1 MVYVTSVLP
10 AEGQSLKGDEV
21 DKIVK
26 FKSALGIDDPDAASM
41 HMEIGRRIFRQ
52 RLETGEREGDAEQ
65 RRLGSAREHKKS
77 MSLVVEELEKVL
89 EFNNLLVS
97 LKSHSEADQFA
108 RGLGPIS
115 LIDALSTGRIEENK
129 LVAMSQLRN
138 ILGLGTRE
146 AEAISVDVT
155 SKAYRKR
162 LANAVTSGDLEAQD
176 SKAKYL
182 QKLCEEL
189 HFDAQKASAIHE
201 ETEKSSLMQARRV
214 FTNYIRRAR
223 AAENRTESAKELKKM
238 IAFNTLVVTEMV
250 ADIKGE
256 SSDKEPEEPIQVKEV
271 DTEVEEWGSLESL
284 KKTRPDK
291 ELAEKMGKPGQTEI
305 TLKDDLPDRDR
316 IDLYKTYLLYCLTGE
331 VTRIPFGAQI
341 TTKRDDSE
349 YLLLNQLGG
358 ILGLTSKEIVNIH
371 VGLAEQAFRQQAEVI
386 LADGQLTKARVEQ
399 LDELQ
404 KQVGLPQPQ
413 AEKVIKNIT
422 TTKMANAIET
432 AVNQGRLNIKQI
444 RELKEANVSLDSM
457 IAVSLREKLFKK
469 TVNDIFS
476 SGTGEFD
483 ETEVYETIPS
493 DLSIDVEKAKG
504 VVHDLARSRLSNS
517 LIQSVALLR
526 QRNRKGVSDPKPAP
540 EKVSRLQYLLGID
553 DSTATALREMEDGV
567 FSSAAEE
574 GNFQK
579 QDLRRR
585 FGYPQLLHESRYL
598 LRTRRMPETKAVSTL
613 DNVVVKSP
621 NDRRLYR
628 VIELENGLSALLIH
642 DPDIYPEGYA
652 ADQIDEDDEDGEEE
666 EEDSDGSYEDDEEG
680 DDEDDDEVEGKGDQ
694 QTKKAAAAM
703 CVAMGSFL
711 DPPEAQGLAHFLE
724 HMLFMGSSEF
734 PDENEYD
741 SYLSKHGGSS
751 NAYTEMEH
759 TCYHFEVKREF
770 LQGALKRFS
779 QFFVAPLMKTEAMER
794 EVLAVDSGNKKSL
807 SGAMENGVD
816 LRECIMKLYKE
827 YYHGGLMKLV
837 VIGGESL
844 DTLESWVVELFGDVK
859 NGSKIMP
866 TLEAKGPIWEGE
878 GKGSL
883 LSFLK
888 GKGWATSLSAGVG
901 DDGINRSSLAYVFGM
916 SIHLT
921 DSGLEKLLRD
931 ASPQEWIFKELQ
943 DIGNMDF
950 RYAEEQAA
958 DDYAAE
964 LSELKVFGFNEKI
977 PALLSKI
984 LAIAKSFMPSLD
996 RFKIFIEA
1004 LCHGNLSED
1013 EAVNISN
1020 IFKNSLTVEPLPV
1033 KSRHG
1038 EQITCFPLSAKLV
1051 RDVNVKNKS
1060 ETNSVVELY
1069 YQIEPEE
1076 AKSTRMKAVLDLFS
1090 EIIEEPLFNQL
1101 RTKEQLGYVVE
1112 CGPRLTYR
1120 VHGFCFCVQSSKYGP
1135 VHLLGRIDNFIKDIE
1150 GMLEQLD
1157 EESFEDYRSGL
1168 IGRLLEKDP
1177 SLLSETNELWSQ
1189 IVDQR

>member
-1 MVYVTSVLP
+1 
-10 AEGQSLKGDEV
+10 
-21 DKIVK
+21 
-26 FKSALGIDDPDAASM
+26 
-41 HMEIGRRIFRQ
+41 
-52 RLETGEREGDAEQ
+52 
-65 RRLGSAREHKKS
+65 
-77 MSLVVEELEKVL
+77 
-89 EFNNLLVS
+89 
-97 LKSHSEADQFA
+97 
-108 RGLGPIS
+108 
-115 LIDALSTGRIEENK
+115 
-129 LVAMSQLRN
+129 
-138 ILGLGTRE
+138 
-146 AEAISVDVT
+146 
-155 SKAYRKR
+155 
-162 LANAVTSGDLEAQD
+162 
-176 SKAKYL
+176 
-182 QKLCEEL
+182 
-189 HFDAQKASAIHE
+189 
-201 ETEKSSLMQARRV
+201 
-214 FTNYIRRAR
+214 
-223 AAENRTESAKELKKM
+223 
-238 IAFNTLVVTEMV
+238 
-250 ADIKGE
+250 
-256 SSDKEPEEPIQVKEV
+256 
-271 DTEVEEWGSLESL
+271 
-284 KKTRPDK
+284 
-291 ELAEKMGKPGQTEI
+291 
-305 TLKDDLPDRDR
+305 
-316 IDLYKTYLLYCLTGE
+316 
-331 VTRIPFGAQI
+331 
-341 TTKRDDSE
+341 
-349 YLLLNQLGG
+349 
-358 ILGLTSKEIVNIH
+358 
-371 VGLAEQAFRQQAEVI
+371 
-386 LADGQLTKARVEQ
+386 
-399 LDELQ
+399 
-404 KQVGLPQPQ
+404 
-413 AEKVIKNIT
+413 
-422 TTKMANAIET
+422 
-432 AVNQGRLNIKQI
+432 
-444 RELKEANVSLDSM
+444 
-457 IAVSLREKLFKK
+457 
-469 TVNDIFS
+469 
-476 SGTGEFD
+476 
-483 ETEVYETIPS
+483 
-493 DLSIDVEKAKG
+493 
-504 VVHDLARSRLSNS
+504 
-517 LIQSVALLR
+517 
-526 QRNRKGVSDPKPAP
+526 
-540 EKVSRLQYLLGID
+540 
-553 DSTATALREMEDGV
+553 
-567 FSSAAEE
+567 
-574 GNFQK
+574 
-579 QDLRRR
+579 
-585 FGYPQLLHESRYL
+585 
-598 LRTRRMPETKAVSTL
+598 MPETKAVSTL

-652 ADQIDEDDEDGEEE
+652 ADQTEEDDEDGEEE
-666 EEDSDGSYEDDEEG
+666 EEDSDGSYEDDDEEDEEG
-680 DDEDDDEVEGKGDQ
+680 EEDDEDVDEDEVEGKADL

-724 HMLFMGSSEF
+724 HMLFMGSTEF

-794 EVLAVDSGNKKSL
+794 EVLAVDSEFNQALQNDACRLQQLQCYTSAKGHPFNRFSWGNKKSL

-816 LRECIMKLYKE
+816 LRECIVKLYKE
-827 YYHGGLMKLV
+827 YYRGGLMKLV

-844 DTLESWVVELFGDVK
+844 DILESWVVELFGDVK
-859 NGSKIMP
+859 NGSKIRP
-866 TLEAKGPIWEGE
+866 TLEANGPIWEGGKLYRLEAVKDVHTLDLTWTLPPLRHAYVKKPEDYLAHLLGHE

-921 DSGLEKLLRD
+921 DSGLEKIYDIIGYIYQYLKLLRD

-964 LSELKVFGFNEKI
+964 LSENMLAYPVEHIIYGDYVYQTWDPKMIEDLMGFFTPKNMRIDVVSKSIKSEEFQTEPWFGSNYIVEDVPLALMETWSNPSEVDKSLHLPSENQFIPSDFSIRATSSDGDPKSQSPPKCIIDEPLMKFWYKLDETFKVPRANTYFRINLKGAYGSVKNCLLTELFINLLKDELNEIIYQASIAKLETSLSMYGDKLELKVYGFNEKI

-984 LAIAKSFMPSLD
+984 LAIAKSFKPSLD
-996 RFKIFIEA
+996 RFKVIKENMERGLRNTNMKPLNHSTYLRLQLLCKRIYDSDEKLSVLNDLSLTDLNSFIPEVRSQIFIEA

-1033 KSRHG
+1033 KTRHG

-1060 ETNSVVELY
+1060 ETNSVIELY

-1189 IVDQR
+1189 IVDKRYVFDYSQKEAEELRSIEKKDVISWYKTYFKESSRKSRRLAVRVWGCNTNMKETQTDPKSVQVIADAVAFKSTSKFYPSLC

>member
-1 MVYVTSVLP
+1 
-10 AEGQSLKGDEV
+10 
-21 DKIVK
+21 
-26 FKSALGIDDPDAASM
+26 
-41 HMEIGRRIFRQ
+41 
-52 RLETGEREGDAEQ
+52 
-65 RRLGSAREHKKS
+65 
-77 MSLVVEELEKVL
+77 
-89 EFNNLLVS
+89 
-97 LKSHSEADQFA
+97 
-108 RGLGPIS
+108 
-115 LIDALSTGRIEENK
+115 
-129 LVAMSQLRN
+129 
-138 ILGLGTRE
+138 
-146 AEAISVDVT
+146 
-155 SKAYRKR
+155 
-162 LANAVTSGDLEAQD
+162 
-176 SKAKYL
+176 
-182 QKLCEEL
+182 
-189 HFDAQKASAIHE
+189 
-201 ETEKSSLMQARRV
+201 
-214 FTNYIRRAR
+214 
-223 AAENRTESAKELKKM
+223 
-238 IAFNTLVVTEMV
+238 
-250 ADIKGE
+250 
-256 SSDKEPEEPIQVKEV
+256 
-271 DTEVEEWGSLESL
+271 
-284 KKTRPDK
+284 
-291 ELAEKMGKPGQTEI
+291 
-305 TLKDDLPDRDR
+305 
-316 IDLYKTYLLYCLTGE
+316 
-331 VTRIPFGAQI
+331 
-341 TTKRDDSE
+341 
-349 YLLLNQLGG
+349 
-358 ILGLTSKEIVNIH
+358 
-371 VGLAEQAFRQQAEVI
+371 
-386 LADGQLTKARVEQ
+386 
-399 LDELQ
+399 
-404 KQVGLPQPQ
+404 
-413 AEKVIKNIT
+413 
-422 TTKMANAIET
+422 
-432 AVNQGRLNIKQI
+432 
-444 RELKEANVSLDSM
+444 
-457 IAVSLREKLFKK
+457 
-469 TVNDIFS
+469 
-476 SGTGEFD
+476 
-483 ETEVYETIPS
+483 
-493 DLSIDVEKAKG
+493 
-504 VVHDLARSRLSNS
+504 
-517 LIQSVALLR
+517 
-526 QRNRKGVSDPKPAP
+526 
-540 EKVSRLQYLLGID
+540 
-553 DSTATALREMEDGV
+553 
-567 FSSAAEE
+567 
-574 GNFQK
+574 
-579 QDLRRR
+579 
-585 FGYPQLLHESRYL
+585 
-598 LRTRRMPETKAVSTL
+598 MPETKAVSTL

-642 DPDIYPEGYA
+642 DPDIYPEGLP
-652 ADQIDEDDEDGEEE
+652 ADGQIPMDEDDEDGEEE
-666 EEDSDGSYEDDEEG
+666 EEDSDGSYEDDEDDEEDEEG
-680 DDEDDDEVEGKGDQ
+680 DDGDEDEVEEKGDH

-724 HMLFMGSSEF
+724 HMLFMGSTEF

-794 EVLAVDSGNKKSL
+794 EVLAVDSEFNQALQNDACRLQQLQCYTSAKGHPFNRFSWGNKKSL

-816 LRECIMKLYKE
+816 LRECIVKLYKE
-827 YYHGGLMKLV
+827 YYRGGLMKLV

-844 DTLESWVVELFGDVK
+844 DILESWAVELFGAVK
-859 NGSKIMP
+859 NGSKVRP
-866 TLEAKGPIWEGE
+866 TLEAKGLIWEGGKLYRLEAVKDVHTLDLTWTLPPLRHAYVKKPEDYLAHLLGHE
-878 GKGSL
+878 GRGSL

-921 DSGLEKLLRD
+921 DSGLEKIYDIIGYIYQYLKLLRD

-964 LSELKVFGFNEKI
+964 LSENMLAYPVEHIIYGDYVYQTWDPKMIEDLMGFFTPKNMRIDVVSKSIKSEEFQTEPWFGSNYIVEDVPLALMETWSNPSEVDKSLHLPSENQFIPSDFSIRATSFDGDLKSQSPPKCIIDEPLMKFWYKLDETFKVPRANTYFRINLKGAYGSVKNCLLTELFINLLKDELNEIIYQASIAKLETSLSMYGDKLELKVYGFNEKI

-996 RFKIFIEA
+996 RFKVIKENMERGLRNTNMKPLNHSTYLRLQLLCKRIYDSDEKLSVLNDLSLTDLNSFIPEVRSQIFIEA

-1033 KSRHG
+1033 KFRHG

-1076 AKSTRMKAVLDLFS
+1076 AKSTRMKAVVDLFS

-1189 IVDQR
+1189 IVDKRYMFDYSQKEAEELRSIEKKDVINWYKTYFKESSPKSRRLAVRVWGCNTNMKETQTDTNKSVQVIADAVAFKSTSKFYPNLC

>member
-1 MVYVTSVLP
+1 
-10 AEGQSLKGDEV
+10 
-21 DKIVK
+21 
-26 FKSALGIDDPDAASM
+26 
-41 HMEIGRRIFRQ
+41 
-52 RLETGEREGDAEQ
+52 
-65 RRLGSAREHKKS
+65 
-77 MSLVVEELEKVL
+77 
-89 EFNNLLVS
+89 
-97 LKSHSEADQFA
+97 
-108 RGLGPIS
+108 
-115 LIDALSTGRIEENK
+115 
-129 LVAMSQLRN
+129 
-138 ILGLGTRE
+138 
-146 AEAISVDVT
+146 
-155 SKAYRKR
+155 
-162 LANAVTSGDLEAQD
+162 
-176 SKAKYL
+176 
-182 QKLCEEL
+182 
-189 HFDAQKASAIHE
+189 
-201 ETEKSSLMQARRV
+201 
-214 FTNYIRRAR
+214 
-223 AAENRTESAKELKKM
+223 
-238 IAFNTLVVTEMV
+238 
-250 ADIKGE
+250 
-256 SSDKEPEEPIQVKEV
+256 
-271 DTEVEEWGSLESL
+271 
-284 KKTRPDK
+284 
-291 ELAEKMGKPGQTEI
+291 
-305 TLKDDLPDRDR
+305 
-316 IDLYKTYLLYCLTGE
+316 
-331 VTRIPFGAQI
+331 
-341 TTKRDDSE
+341 
-349 YLLLNQLGG
+349 
-358 ILGLTSKEIVNIH
+358 
-371 VGLAEQAFRQQAEVI
+371 
-386 LADGQLTKARVEQ
+386 
-399 LDELQ
+399 
-404 KQVGLPQPQ
+404 
-413 AEKVIKNIT
+413 
-422 TTKMANAIET
+422 
-432 AVNQGRLNIKQI
+432 
-444 RELKEANVSLDSM
+444 
-457 IAVSLREKLFKK
+457 
-469 TVNDIFS
+469 
-476 SGTGEFD
+476 
-483 ETEVYETIPS
+483 
-493 DLSIDVEKAKG
+493 
-504 VVHDLARSRLSNS
+504 
-517 LIQSVALLR
+517 
-526 QRNRKGVSDPKPAP
+526 
-540 EKVSRLQYLLGID
+540 
-553 DSTATALREMEDGV
+553 
-567 FSSAAEE
+567 
-574 GNFQK
+574 
-579 QDLRRR
+579 
-585 FGYPQLLHESRYL
+585 
-598 LRTRRMPETKAVSTL
+598 MPETKAVSTL

-628 VIELENGLSALLIH
+628 VIELVNGLSALLIH

-652 ADQIDEDDEDGEEE
+652 ADQMDEDGEDGEEE
-666 EEDSDGSYEDDEEG
+666 EEDSDGSYEDDEEDEEG
-680 DDEDDDEVEGKGDQ
+680 DEDDEDEDEVEGKGDQ

-724 HMLFMGSSEF
+724 HMLFMGSTEF

-794 EVLAVDSGNKKSL
+794 EVLAVDSEFNQALQNDACRLQQLQCHTSAKGHPFNRFSWGNKKSL

-866 TLEAKGPIWEGE
+866 TLEAKGPIWEGGKLYRLEAVKDVHTLDLTWTLPPLRHAYVKKPEDYLAHLLGHE

-921 DSGLEKLLRD
+921 DSGLEKIYDIIGYTYQYLKLLRD

-964 LSELKVFGFNEKI
+964 LSENMLAYPVEHIIYGDYVYQTWDSKMIADLMSFFTPKNMRIDVVSKSIKSEEFQTEPWFGSQYIVEDVPLALMETWSNPSEVDKSLHLPSENQFIPSDFSIRATSSDGDLKSQSPPKCIIDEPLMKFWYKLDETFKASIAKLETSLSMYGDKLELKVFGFNEKI

-984 LAIAKSFMPSLD
+984 LAIAKSFIPSLD
-996 RFKIFIEA
+996 RFKVIKENMERGLRNTNMKPLNHSTYLRLQLLCKRIYDSEEKLSVLNDLSLTDLNSFIPEVRSQIFIEA

-1168 IGRLLEKDP
+1168 IGKLLEKDP

-1189 IVDQR
+1189 IVDKRYMFDYSQKEAEELRSIEKKDVMKWYKTYFKESSPKSRRLAVRVWGCNTNMKETQTDPKSVQVIADAVAFKSTSKFYPSLC

>member
-1 MVYVTSVLP
+1 
-10 AEGQSLKGDEV
+10 
-21 DKIVK
+21 
-26 FKSALGIDDPDAASM
+26 
-41 HMEIGRRIFRQ
+41 
-52 RLETGEREGDAEQ
+52 
-65 RRLGSAREHKKS
+65 
-77 MSLVVEELEKVL
+77 
-89 EFNNLLVS
+89 
-97 LKSHSEADQFA
+97 
-108 RGLGPIS
+108 
-115 LIDALSTGRIEENK
+115 
-129 LVAMSQLRN
+129 
-138 ILGLGTRE
+138 
-146 AEAISVDVT
+146 
-155 SKAYRKR
+155 
-162 LANAVTSGDLEAQD
+162 
-176 SKAKYL
+176 
-182 QKLCEEL
+182 
-189 HFDAQKASAIHE
+189 
-201 ETEKSSLMQARRV
+201 
-214 FTNYIRRAR
+214 
-223 AAENRTESAKELKKM
+223 
-238 IAFNTLVVTEMV
+238 
-250 ADIKGE
+250 
-256 SSDKEPEEPIQVKEV
+256 
-271 DTEVEEWGSLESL
+271 
-284 KKTRPDK
+284 
-291 ELAEKMGKPGQTEI
+291 
-305 TLKDDLPDRDR
+305 
-316 IDLYKTYLLYCLTGE
+316 
-331 VTRIPFGAQI
+331 
-341 TTKRDDSE
+341 
-349 YLLLNQLGG
+349 
-358 ILGLTSKEIVNIH
+358 
-371 VGLAEQAFRQQAEVI
+371 
-386 LADGQLTKARVEQ
+386 
-399 LDELQ
+399 
-404 KQVGLPQPQ
+404 
-413 AEKVIKNIT
+413 
-422 TTKMANAIET
+422 
-432 AVNQGRLNIKQI
+432 
-444 RELKEANVSLDSM
+444 
-457 IAVSLREKLFKK
+457 
-469 TVNDIFS
+469 
-476 SGTGEFD
+476 
-483 ETEVYETIPS
+483 
-493 DLSIDVEKAKG
+493 
-504 VVHDLARSRLSNS
+504 
-517 LIQSVALLR
+517 
-526 QRNRKGVSDPKPAP
+526 
-540 EKVSRLQYLLGID
+540 
-553 DSTATALREMEDGV
+553 
-567 FSSAAEE
+567 
-574 GNFQK
+574 
-579 QDLRRR
+579 
-585 FGYPQLLHESRYL
+585 
-598 LRTRRMPETKAVSTL
+598 MPETKAMSTL

-628 VIELENGLSALLIH
+628 VIELVNGLSALLIH

-652 ADQIDEDDEDGEEE
+652 ADQMDEDDEDGEEE
-666 EEDSDGSYEDDEEG
+666 EEDSDGSYEDDEDDEEDEEG
-680 DDEDDDEVEGKGDQ
+680 DEEDEDEDEVEGKGDQ

-724 HMLFMGSSEF
+724 HMLFMGSTEF

-794 EVLAVDSGNKKSL
+794 EVLAVDSEFNQALQNDACRLQQLQCYTSARGHPFNRFSWGNKKSL

-844 DTLESWVVELFGDVK
+844 DTLESWVVELFGEVK

-866 TLEAKGPIWEGE
+866 TLEAKGPIWEGGKLYRLEAVKDVHTLDLTWTLPPLRHAYVKKPEDYLAHLLGHE

-921 DSGLEKLLRD
+921 DSGLEKIYDIIAYTYQYLKLLRD

-964 LSELKVFGFNEKI
+964 LSENMLAYPVEHIIYGDYVYQTWDSKMIADLMGFFTPKNMRIDVVSKSIKSEEFQTEPWFGSHYIVEDVPLALMETWSNPSEVDNSLHLPSENQFIPSDFSIRATSSDGDLKSQSPPKCIIDEPLMKFWYKLDETFKVPRANTYFRINLKGAYGSVKNSLLTELFINLLKDELNEIIYQATKLETSLSMYGDKLELKVFGFNEKI

-996 RFKIFIEA
+996 RFKVIKENMERGLRNTNMKPLNHSTYLRLQLLCKRIYDSEEKLSVLNDLSLTDLNNFIPEVRSQIFIEA

-1038 EQITCFPLSAKLV
+1038 EQITRFPLSAKLV

-1135 VHLLGRIDNFIKDIE
+1135 VHLLGRIDSFIKDIE

-1189 IVDQR
+1189 IVDKRYMFDYSQKEAEELRSIEKKDVMKWYKTYFKESSPKSRRLAVRVWGCDTNMKETQTDPKSVQVIADAVAFKSTSKFYPSLC

>member
-1 MVYVTSVLP
+1 
-10 AEGQSLKGDEV
+10 
-21 DKIVK
+21 
-26 FKSALGIDDPDAASM
+26 
-41 HMEIGRRIFRQ
+41 
-52 RLETGEREGDAEQ
+52 
-65 RRLGSAREHKKS
+65 
-77 MSLVVEELEKVL
+77 
-89 EFNNLLVS
+89 
-97 LKSHSEADQFA
+97 
-108 RGLGPIS
+108 
-115 LIDALSTGRIEENK
+115 
-129 LVAMSQLRN
+129 
-138 ILGLGTRE
+138 
-146 AEAISVDVT
+146 
-155 SKAYRKR
+155 
-162 LANAVTSGDLEAQD
+162 
-176 SKAKYL
+176 
-182 QKLCEEL
+182 
-189 HFDAQKASAIHE
+189 
-201 ETEKSSLMQARRV
+201 
-214 FTNYIRRAR
+214 
-223 AAENRTESAKELKKM
+223 
-238 IAFNTLVVTEMV
+238 
-250 ADIKGE
+250 
-256 SSDKEPEEPIQVKEV
+256 
-271 DTEVEEWGSLESL
+271 
-284 KKTRPDK
+284 
-291 ELAEKMGKPGQTEI
+291 
-305 TLKDDLPDRDR
+305 
-316 IDLYKTYLLYCLTGE
+316 
-331 VTRIPFGAQI
+331 
-341 TTKRDDSE
+341 
-349 YLLLNQLGG
+349 
-358 ILGLTSKEIVNIH
+358 
-371 VGLAEQAFRQQAEVI
+371 
-386 LADGQLTKARVEQ
+386 
-399 LDELQ
+399 
-404 KQVGLPQPQ
+404 
-413 AEKVIKNIT
+413 
-422 TTKMANAIET
+422 
-432 AVNQGRLNIKQI
+432 
-444 RELKEANVSLDSM
+444 
-457 IAVSLREKLFKK
+457 
-469 TVNDIFS
+469 
-476 SGTGEFD
+476 
-483 ETEVYETIPS
+483 
-493 DLSIDVEKAKG
+493 
-504 VVHDLARSRLSNS
+504 
-517 LIQSVALLR
+517 
-526 QRNRKGVSDPKPAP
+526 
-540 EKVSRLQYLLGID
+540 
-553 DSTATALREMEDGV
+553 
-567 FSSAAEE
+567 
-574 GNFQK
+574 
-579 QDLRRR
+579 
-585 FGYPQLLHESRYL
+585 
-598 LRTRRMPETKAVSTL
+598 MPETKAVSTL

-628 VIELENGLSALLIH
+628 VIELVNGLSALLIH

-652 ADQIDEDDEDGEEE
+652 ADQMDEDGEDGEEE
-666 EEDSDGSYEDDEEG
+666 EEDSDGSYEDDEEDEEG
-680 DDEDDDEVEGKGDQ
+680 DEDDEDEDEVEGKGDQ

-724 HMLFMGSSEF
+724 HMLFMGSTEF

-794 EVLAVDSGNKKSL
+794 EVLAVDSEFNQALQNDACRLQQLQCHTSAKGHPFNRFSWGNKKSL

-866 TLEAKGPIWEGE
+866 TLEAKGPIWEGGKLYRLEAVKDVHTLDLTWTLPPLRHAYVKKPEDYLAHLLGHE

-921 DSGLEKLLRD
+921 DSGLEKIYDIIGYTYQYLKLLRD

-964 LSELKVFGFNEKI
+964 LSENMLAYPVEHIIYGDYVYQTWDSKMIADLMSFFTPKNMRIDVVSKSIKSEEFQTEPWFGSQYIVEDVPLALMETWSNPSEVDKSLHLPSENQFIPSDFSIRATSSDGDLKSQSPPKCIIDEPLMKFWYKLDETFKVPRANTYFRINLKGAYGSVKNCLLTELFINLLKDELNEIIYQASIAKLETSLSMYGDKLELKVFGFNEKI

-984 LAIAKSFMPSLD
+984 LAIAKSFIPSLD
-996 RFKIFIEA
+996 RFKVIKENMERGLRNTNMKPLNHSTYLRLQLLCKRIYDSEEKLSVLNDLSLTDLNSFIPEVRSQIFIEA

-1168 IGRLLEKDP
+1168 IGKLLEKDP

-1189 IVDQR
+1189 IVDKRYMFDYSQKEAEELRSIEKKDVMKWYKTYFKESSPKSRRLAVRVWGCNTNMKETQTDPKSVQVIADAVAFKSTSKFYPSLC

>member
-1 MVYVTSVLP
+1 
-10 AEGQSLKGDEV
+10 
-21 DKIVK
+21 
-26 FKSALGIDDPDAASM
+26 
-41 HMEIGRRIFRQ
+41 
-52 RLETGEREGDAEQ
+52 
-65 RRLGSAREHKKS
+65 
-77 MSLVVEELEKVL
+77 
-89 EFNNLLVS
+89 
-97 LKSHSEADQFA
+97 
-108 RGLGPIS
+108 
-115 LIDALSTGRIEENK
+115 
-129 LVAMSQLRN
+129 
-138 ILGLGTRE
+138 
-146 AEAISVDVT
+146 
-155 SKAYRKR
+155 
-162 LANAVTSGDLEAQD
+162 
-176 SKAKYL
+176 
-182 QKLCEEL
+182 
-189 HFDAQKASAIHE
+189 
-201 ETEKSSLMQARRV
+201 
-214 FTNYIRRAR
+214 
-223 AAENRTESAKELKKM
+223 
-238 IAFNTLVVTEMV
+238 
-250 ADIKGE
+250 
-256 SSDKEPEEPIQVKEV
+256 
-271 DTEVEEWGSLESL
+271 
-284 KKTRPDK
+284 
-291 ELAEKMGKPGQTEI
+291 
-305 TLKDDLPDRDR
+305 
-316 IDLYKTYLLYCLTGE
+316 
-331 VTRIPFGAQI
+331 
-341 TTKRDDSE
+341 
-349 YLLLNQLGG
+349 
-358 ILGLTSKEIVNIH
+358 
-371 VGLAEQAFRQQAEVI
+371 
-386 LADGQLTKARVEQ
+386 
-399 LDELQ
+399 
-404 KQVGLPQPQ
+404 
-413 AEKVIKNIT
+413 
-422 TTKMANAIET
+422 
-432 AVNQGRLNIKQI
+432 
-444 RELKEANVSLDSM
+444 
-457 IAVSLREKLFKK
+457 
-469 TVNDIFS
+469 
-476 SGTGEFD
+476 
-483 ETEVYETIPS
+483 
-493 DLSIDVEKAKG
+493 
-504 VVHDLARSRLSNS
+504 
-517 LIQSVALLR
+517 
-526 QRNRKGVSDPKPAP
+526 
-540 EKVSRLQYLLGID
+540 
-553 DSTATALREMEDGV
+553 
-567 FSSAAEE
+567 
-574 GNFQK
+574 
-579 QDLRRR
+579 
-585 FGYPQLLHESRYL
+585 
-598 LRTRRMPETKAVSTL
+598 MPETKAVSTL

-628 VIELENGLSALLIH
+628 VIELVNGLSALLIH

-652 ADQIDEDDEDGEEE
+652 ADQMDEDGEDGEEE
-666 EEDSDGSYEDDEEG
+666 EEDSDGSYEDDEEDEEG
-680 DDEDDDEVEGKGDQ
+680 DEDDEDEDEVEGKGDQ

-724 HMLFMGSSEF
+724 HMLFMGSTEF

-794 EVLAVDSGNKKSL
+794 EVLAVDSEFNQALQNDACRLQQLQCHTSAKGHPFNRFSWGNKKSL

-866 TLEAKGPIWEGE
+866 TLEAKGPIWEGGKLYRLEAVKDVHTLDLTWTLPPLRHAYVKKPEDYLAHLLGHE

-921 DSGLEKLLRD
+921 DSGLEKIYDIIGYTYQYLKLLRD

-964 LSELKVFGFNEKI
+964 LSENMLAYPVEHIIYGDYVYQTWDSKMIADLMSFFTPKNMRIDVVSKSIKSEEFQTEPWFGSQYIVEDVPLALMETWSNPSEVDKSLHLPSENQFIPSDFSIRATSSDGDLKSQSPPKCIIDEPLMKFWYKLDETFKVPRANTYFRINLKGAYGSVKNCLLTELFINLLKDELNEIIYQASTFGRSFLDASIAKLETSLSMYGDKLELKVFGFNEKI

-984 LAIAKSFMPSLD
+984 LAIAKSFIPSLD
-996 RFKIFIEA
+996 RFKVIKENMERGLRNTNMKPLNHSTYLRLQLLCKRIYDSEEKLSVLNDLSLTDLNSFIPEVRSQIFIEA

-1168 IGRLLEKDP
+1168 IGKLLEKDP

-1189 IVDQR
+1189 IVDKRYMFDYSQKEAEELRSIEKKDVMKWYKTYFKESSPKSRRLAVRVWGCNTNMKETQTDPKSVQVIADAVAFKSTSKFYPSLC

>member
-1 MVYVTSVLP
+1 
-10 AEGQSLKGDEV
+10 
-21 DKIVK
+21 
-26 FKSALGIDDPDAASM
+26 
-41 HMEIGRRIFRQ
+41 
-52 RLETGEREGDAEQ
+52 
-65 RRLGSAREHKKS
+65 
-77 MSLVVEELEKVL
+77 
-89 EFNNLLVS
+89 
-97 LKSHSEADQFA
+97 
-108 RGLGPIS
+108 
-115 LIDALSTGRIEENK
+115 
-129 LVAMSQLRN
+129 
-138 ILGLGTRE
+138 
-146 AEAISVDVT
+146 
-155 SKAYRKR
+155 
-162 LANAVTSGDLEAQD
+162 
-176 SKAKYL
+176 
-182 QKLCEEL
+182 
-189 HFDAQKASAIHE
+189 
-201 ETEKSSLMQARRV
+201 
-214 FTNYIRRAR
+214 
-223 AAENRTESAKELKKM
+223 
-238 IAFNTLVVTEMV
+238 
-250 ADIKGE
+250 
-256 SSDKEPEEPIQVKEV
+256 
-271 DTEVEEWGSLESL
+271 
-284 KKTRPDK
+284 
-291 ELAEKMGKPGQTEI
+291 
-305 TLKDDLPDRDR
+305 
-316 IDLYKTYLLYCLTGE
+316 
-331 VTRIPFGAQI
+331 
-341 TTKRDDSE
+341 
-349 YLLLNQLGG
+349 
-358 ILGLTSKEIVNIH
+358 
-371 VGLAEQAFRQQAEVI
+371 
-386 LADGQLTKARVEQ
+386 
-399 LDELQ
+399 
-404 KQVGLPQPQ
+404 
-413 AEKVIKNIT
+413 
-422 TTKMANAIET
+422 
-432 AVNQGRLNIKQI
+432 
-444 RELKEANVSLDSM
+444 
-457 IAVSLREKLFKK
+457 
-469 TVNDIFS
+469 
-476 SGTGEFD
+476 
-483 ETEVYETIPS
+483 
-493 DLSIDVEKAKG
+493 
-504 VVHDLARSRLSNS
+504 
-517 LIQSVALLR
+517 
-526 QRNRKGVSDPKPAP
+526 
-540 EKVSRLQYLLGID
+540 
-553 DSTATALREMEDGV
+553 
-567 FSSAAEE
+567 
-574 GNFQK
+574 
-579 QDLRRR
+579 
-585 FGYPQLLHESRYL
+585 
-598 LRTRRMPETKAVSTL
+598 MPETKAVSTL

-666 EEDSDGSYEDDEEG
+666 EEEEEEEEDSDGSYEDDEEDEEG
-680 DDEDDDEVEGKGDQ
+680 DDEDEDDDE
-694 QTKKAAAAM
+694 AAAAM

-794 EVLAVDSGNKKSL
+794 EVLAVDSEFNQALQNDACRLQQLQCYTSAKGHPFNRFSWGNKKSL
-807 SGAMENGVD
+807 SGAMENGVN

-866 TLEAKGPIWEGE
+866 TLEAKGPIWEGGKLYRLEAVKDVHTLDLTWTLPPLRHAYVKKPEDYLAHLLGHE

-921 DSGLEKLLRD
+921 DSGLEKIYDIIAYTYQYLKLLRD

-964 LSELKVFGFNEKI
+964 LSENMLAYPVEHIIYGDYVYRTWDSKMIADLMGFFTPKNMRIDVVSKSIKSEEWIFKELQDIGNMDFRYAEEQAADDYAAELSENMLAYPVEHIIYGDYVYRTWDSKMIADLMGFFTPKNMRIDVVSKSIKSEEFQTELWFGSHYIVEDVPLVLMETWINPSEVDNSLHLPSENQFIPSDFSIRATSSDGDLKSQSPPKCIIDEPLMKFWYKLDETFKASIAKLETSLSMYGDKLELKVFGFNEKI

-996 RFKIFIEA
+996 RFKVIKENMERGLRNTNMKPLNHSTYLRLQLLCKRIYDSDEKLSVLNDLSLTDLNSFIPEVRSQIFIEA

-1189 IVDQR
+1189 IVDKRYMFDYSQKEAEELRSIEKKDVMKWYKTYFKESSPKSRRLAVRVWGCDTNMKETQTDPKSVQVIADAVAFKSTSKFYPSLC

>member
-1 MVYVTSVLP
+1 
-10 AEGQSLKGDEV
+10 
-21 DKIVK
+21 
-26 FKSALGIDDPDAASM
+26 
-41 HMEIGRRIFRQ
+41 
-52 RLETGEREGDAEQ
+52 
-65 RRLGSAREHKKS
+65 
-77 MSLVVEELEKVL
+77 
-89 EFNNLLVS
+89 
-97 LKSHSEADQFA
+97 
-108 RGLGPIS
+108 
-115 LIDALSTGRIEENK
+115 
-129 LVAMSQLRN
+129 
-138 ILGLGTRE
+138 
-146 AEAISVDVT
+146 
-155 SKAYRKR
+155 
-162 LANAVTSGDLEAQD
+162 
-176 SKAKYL
+176 
-182 QKLCEEL
+182 
-189 HFDAQKASAIHE
+189 
-201 ETEKSSLMQARRV
+201 
-214 FTNYIRRAR
+214 
-223 AAENRTESAKELKKM
+223 
-238 IAFNTLVVTEMV
+238 
-250 ADIKGE
+250 
-256 SSDKEPEEPIQVKEV
+256 
-271 DTEVEEWGSLESL
+271 
-284 KKTRPDK
+284 
-291 ELAEKMGKPGQTEI
+291 
-305 TLKDDLPDRDR
+305 
-316 IDLYKTYLLYCLTGE
+316 
-331 VTRIPFGAQI
+331 
-341 TTKRDDSE
+341 
-349 YLLLNQLGG
+349 
-358 ILGLTSKEIVNIH
+358 
-371 VGLAEQAFRQQAEVI
+371 
-386 LADGQLTKARVEQ
+386 
-399 LDELQ
+399 
-404 KQVGLPQPQ
+404 
-413 AEKVIKNIT
+413 
-422 TTKMANAIET
+422 
-432 AVNQGRLNIKQI
+432 
-444 RELKEANVSLDSM
+444 
-457 IAVSLREKLFKK
+457 
-469 TVNDIFS
+469 
-476 SGTGEFD
+476 
-483 ETEVYETIPS
+483 
-493 DLSIDVEKAKG
+493 
-504 VVHDLARSRLSNS
+504 
-517 LIQSVALLR
+517 
-526 QRNRKGVSDPKPAP
+526 
-540 EKVSRLQYLLGID
+540 
-553 DSTATALREMEDGV
+553 
-567 FSSAAEE
+567 
-574 GNFQK
+574 
-579 QDLRRR
+579 
-585 FGYPQLLHESRYL
+585 
-598 LRTRRMPETKAVSTL
+598 MPETKAVSTL

-628 VIELENGLSALLIH
+628 VIELDNGLSALLIH

-666 EEDSDGSYEDDEEG
+666 EDSDGSYEDDEEDEEG

-794 EVLAVDSGNKKSL
+794 EVLAVDSEFNQALQNDACRLQQLQCYTSAKGHPFNRFSWGNKKSL
-807 SGAMENGVD
+807 SGAMENGIYD
-816 LRECIMKLYKE
+816 I
-827 YYHGGLMKLV
+827 
-837 VIGGESL
+837 I
-844 DTLESWVVELFGDVK
+844 
-859 NGSKIMP
+859 
-866 TLEAKGPIWEGE
+866 
-878 GKGSL
+878 
-883 LSFLK
+883 
-888 GKGWATSLSAGVG
+888 
-901 DDGINRSSLAYVFGM
+901 AYTYQY
-916 SIHLT
+916 L
-921 DSGLEKLLRD
+921 KLLRD

-964 LSELKVFGFNEKI
+964 LSENMLAYPVEHIIYGDYVYRTWDSKMIADLMGFFTPKNMRIDVVSKSIKSEEFQTEPWFGSHYIVEDVPLVLMETWINPSEVDNSLHLPSENQFIPSDFSIRATSSDGDLKSQSPPKCIIDEPLMKFWYKLDETFKASIAKLETSLSMYGDKLELKVFGFNEKI

-996 RFKIFIEA
+996 RFKVIKENMERGLRNTNMKPLNHSTYLRLQLLCKRIYDSDEKLSVLNDLSLTDLNSFIPEVRSQIFIEA

-1189 IVDQR
+1189 IVDKRYMFDYSQKEAEELRSIEKKDVMKWYKTYFKESSPKSRRLAVRVWGCDTNMEETQTDPKSVQVIADAVAFKSTSKFYPSLC

>member
-1 MVYVTSVLP
+1 
-10 AEGQSLKGDEV
+10 
-21 DKIVK
+21 
-26 FKSALGIDDPDAASM
+26 
-41 HMEIGRRIFRQ
+41 
-52 RLETGEREGDAEQ
+52 
-65 RRLGSAREHKKS
+65 
-77 MSLVVEELEKVL
+77 
-89 EFNNLLVS
+89 
-97 LKSHSEADQFA
+97 
-108 RGLGPIS
+108 
-115 LIDALSTGRIEENK
+115 
-129 LVAMSQLRN
+129 
-138 ILGLGTRE
+138 
-146 AEAISVDVT
+146 
-155 SKAYRKR
+155 
-162 LANAVTSGDLEAQD
+162 
-176 SKAKYL
+176 
-182 QKLCEEL
+182 
-189 HFDAQKASAIHE
+189 
-201 ETEKSSLMQARRV
+201 
-214 FTNYIRRAR
+214 
-223 AAENRTESAKELKKM
+223 
-238 IAFNTLVVTEMV
+238 
-250 ADIKGE
+250 
-256 SSDKEPEEPIQVKEV
+256 
-271 DTEVEEWGSLESL
+271 
-284 KKTRPDK
+284 
-291 ELAEKMGKPGQTEI
+291 
-305 TLKDDLPDRDR
+305 
-316 IDLYKTYLLYCLTGE
+316 
-331 VTRIPFGAQI
+331 
-341 TTKRDDSE
+341 
-349 YLLLNQLGG
+349 
-358 ILGLTSKEIVNIH
+358 
-371 VGLAEQAFRQQAEVI
+371 
-386 LADGQLTKARVEQ
+386 
-399 LDELQ
+399 
-404 KQVGLPQPQ
+404 
-413 AEKVIKNIT
+413 
-422 TTKMANAIET
+422 
-432 AVNQGRLNIKQI
+432 
-444 RELKEANVSLDSM
+444 
-457 IAVSLREKLFKK
+457 
-469 TVNDIFS
+469 
-476 SGTGEFD
+476 
-483 ETEVYETIPS
+483 
-493 DLSIDVEKAKG
+493 
-504 VVHDLARSRLSNS
+504 
-517 LIQSVALLR
+517 
-526 QRNRKGVSDPKPAP
+526 
-540 EKVSRLQYLLGID
+540 
-553 DSTATALREMEDGV
+553 
-567 FSSAAEE
+567 
-574 GNFQK
+574 
-579 QDLRRR
+579 
-585 FGYPQLLHESRYL
+585 
-598 LRTRRMPETKAVSTL
+598 MPETKAVSTL

-666 EEDSDGSYEDDEEG
+666 EDSDGSYEDDEEDEEG

-794 EVLAVDSGNKKSL
+794 EVLAVDSEFNQALQNDACRLQQLQCYTSAKGHPFNRFSWGNKKSL
-807 SGAMENGVD
+807 SGAMENGVN

-866 TLEAKGPIWEGE
+866 TLEAKGPIWEGGKLYRLEAVKDVHTLDLTWTLPPLRHAYVKKPEDYLAHLLGHE

-921 DSGLEKLLRD
+921 DSGLEKIYDIIAYTYQYLKLLRD

-964 LSELKVFGFNEKI
+964 LSENMLAYPVEHIIYGDYVYRTWDSKMIADLMGFFTPKNMRIDVVSKSIKSEEFQTEPWFGSHYIVEDVPLVLMETWINPSEVDNSLHLPSENQFIPSDFSIRATSSDGDLKSQSPPKCIIDEPLMKFWYKLDETFKASIAKLETSLSMYGDKLELKVFGFNEKI

-996 RFKIFIEA
+996 RFKVIKENMERGLRNTNMKPLNHSTYLRLQLLCKRIYDSDEKLSVLNDLSLTDLNSFIPEVRSQIFIEA

-1189 IVDQR
+1189 IVDKRYMFDYSQKEAEELRSIEKKDVMKWYKTYFKESSPKSRRLAVRVWGCDTNMEETQTDPKSVQVIADAVAFKSTSKFYPSLC